1 MAGHSKFKNIMHR
14 KGAQDNKRAKVFTK
28 VVREIIVAAK
38 TGIPDPQLNSRLRV
52 AIAAAK
58 DVNLPKDKIEAAI
71 KKATTAGCG
80 DNYDE
85 IRYEGYGPCGT
96 AVIVEAMTDNR
107 NRTSSEVRSTFSKF
121 GGNLGETGCVSYLFK
136 HKGLISYPT
145 TIDSYDNLI
154 SFAIETEAED
164 CEQHGDEFII
174 LCDIVKFHDIS
185 DKLEA
190 KYGQA
195 SRSLITWLPLTEVS
209 INSTDEEKVLKFLD
223 HLDDLDDVQNVYINA
238 EIESGKES

>member
-14 KGAQDNKRAKVFTK
+14 KGAQDNKRAKIFTK

-38 TGIPDPQLNSRLRV
+38 SGLPDPQLNSRLRV

-58 DVNLPKDKIEAAI
+58 EVNLPKDKIEAAI
-71 KKATTAGCG
+71 KKATTAGSG

-107 NRTSSEVRSTFSKF
+107 NRTSSEVRSTFTKF

-136 HKGLISYPT
+136 HKGVINYPT
-145 TIDSYDNLI
+145 TIDSYDNLM
-154 SFAIETEAED
+154 SLAIEAAADD
-164 CEQHGDEFII
+164 CEQRDNEFII
-174 LCDIVKFHDIS
+174 TCDIGSFHDIR
-185 DKLEA
+185 DLLET
-190 KYGQA
+190 KYGTPLGA
-195 SRSLITWLPLTEVS
+195 AISWLPLAEVN
-209 INSTDEEKVLKFLD
+209 IGRDDEQKVLKFLD
-223 HLDDLDDVQNVYINA
+223 QLDDLDDVQNVYINA
-238 EIESGKES
+238 EIE